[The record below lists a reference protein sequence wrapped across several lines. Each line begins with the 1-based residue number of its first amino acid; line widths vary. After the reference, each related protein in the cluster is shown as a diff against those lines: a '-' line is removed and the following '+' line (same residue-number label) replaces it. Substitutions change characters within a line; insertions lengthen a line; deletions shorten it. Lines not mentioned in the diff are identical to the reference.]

1 MSSDLCWAF
10 VERHSER
17 FLAGRKAAGAGT
29 RDRPVTGF
37 FWKLIRSCR
46 LDPDLLQ
53 AHVWLARVSAGR
65 VAYGWSDTEDAD
77 LREGIDAVV
86 RAIHIDEKSP
96 YAHYALAITSVYASE
111 FDQAI
116 RAAGR
121 AVELNPSFA
130 LAYLVLGMAC
140 LFSGDAVGAIE
151 PLEHGLRLNPHDP
164 AEFRLVQHAGLC
176 TLLCRP
182 RRQGSRMRRTCLKDS
197 SGLAARDGNR
207 SVLLYGRFSDA
218 RCSCAEPASRLWT
231 SSTTIMRGAT
241 LCSKVS
247 AVCSTAAS
255 RSPGR

>member
-96 YAHYALAITSVYASE
+96 VRALRLGDYERVRERVRSSHPGRGESRRVE
-111 FDQAI
+111 PQLRFGLPG
-116 RAAGR
+116 AGHGM
-121 AVELNPSFA
+121 S
-130 LAYLVLGMAC
+130 VLG
-140 LFSGDAVGAIE
+140 
-151 PLEHGLRLNPHDP
+151 
-164 AEFRLVQHAGLC
+164 
-176 TLLCRP
+176 
-182 RRQGSRMRRTCLKDS
+182 
-197 SGLAARDGNR
+197 
-207 SVLLYGRFSDA
+207 
-218 RCSCAEPASRLWT
+218 
-231 SSTTIMRGAT
+231 
-241 LCSKVS
+241 
-247 AVCSTAAS
+247 
-255 RSPGR
+255 